1 MFFLSPNQHHQSTE
15 GKLFIANGK
24 DTRLVTVHNGIL
36 WQGGH
41 KPGKSGILRDF
52 SEHEK
57 LREFSENSVQ
67 PLRKTVT
74 NKVFLVRHSNI
85 CVRFFDW
92 VSRIIRNRD
101 EVRVWWWPAILLE
114 LMWNDPWWRSLL
126 HLLFITIAYGK
137 VSLWLWESLEN
148 LEFFSPTLWP
158 PCLLSLAPA
167 FQGSSS
173 PLLSWHKGFFC
184 CRLAN
189 EDIVVLSVMLSCCV
203 CECVPGEPLISCINC
218 TLH

>member
-101 EVRVWWWPAILLE
+101 EVRVWWWPVILLE
-114 LMWNDPWWRSLL
+114 LVWNDPWWRSLL
-126 HLLFITIAYGK
+126 HLLFC
-137 VSLWLWESLEN
+137 EN
-148 LEFFSPTLWP
+148 LWKSKFMALEKPGKIREFF
-158 PCLLSLAPA
+158 LLLCGHLVKWSNSRKLVA
-167 FQGSSS
+167 
-173 PLLSWHKGFFC
+173 
-184 CRLAN
+184 
-189 EDIVVLSVMLSCCV
+189 
-203 CECVPGEPLISCINC
+203 
-218 TLH
+218 